1 MIDDLMPMP
10 NSATMTEPPPA
21 DAGVVPAGDVG
32 FHDEFDAISPTAL
45 GEEGGEPGGTFD
57 DDGVPEAY
65 ALTPPEGL
73 TLDAEAIAAAT
84 PVFRELGL
92 SNAAANK
99 LMPAAAQFA
108 QRVQDQANRQLLSHV
123 QAERKAWLDAAR
135 ADPEIGGA
143 KWGDTIATAASAL
156 DRLGF
161 GKGSAFRN
169 LLDESGLG
177 NHPDMIRAFVKVG
190 RAVAEDNDFVLGG
203 GIPRNRRDR
212 AETLYPHDHPKE
224 GQ

>member
-1 MIDDLMPMP
+1 MTDDLMPMP
-10 NSATMTEPPPA
+10 NSATTTEAPPT
-21 DAGVVPAGDVG
+21 DVG
-32 FHDEFDAISPTAL
+32 SAAEDTGLRDDFDAFTPTAL
-45 GEEGGEPGGTFD
+45 GEEGGVPGGSFD
-57 DDGVPEAY
+57 DDGVPETY

-73 TLDAEAIAAAT
+73 ALDAGAIAEAT

-99 LMPAAAQFA
+99 LMPVAAQFA
-108 QRVQDQANRQLLSHV
+108 QRVQDQANRQLLGHV

-161 GKGSAFRN
+161 TKGSAFRN

-190 RAVAEDNDFVLGG
+190 KAVSEDNDFVLGG
-203 GIPRNRRDR
+203 GIPRTRRDR
-212 AETLYPHDHPKE
+212 AETLYPHDQPKG

>member
-1 MIDDLMPMP
+1 MTDDLMPMP
-10 NSATMTEPPPA
+10 SSATMTEAPPT
-21 DAGVVPAGDVG
+21 DVG
-32 FHDEFDAISPTAL
+32 SSATDGGLHDDFDAFTPTAL
-45 GEEGGEPGGTFD
+45 GEEGGVPGGSFD
-57 DDGVPEAY
+57 DDGVPAAY

-73 TLDAEAIAAAT
+73 ALDAGAIAEAT

-99 LMPAAAQFA
+99 LMPVAAQFA

-161 GKGSAFRN
+161 TKGSAFRN

-190 RAVAEDNDFVLGG
+190 KAVSEDNDFVLGG
-203 GIPRNRRDR
+203 GVPRTRRDQ
-212 AETLYPHDHPKE
+212 AETLYPQDQPKG

>member
-21 DAGVVPAGDVG
+21 DAGMAPDSDVG
-32 FHDEFDAISPTAL
+32 FHDEIDALSPTAL

-108 QRVQDQANRQLLSHV
+108 RRVQDQANRQLLSHV

>member
-1 MIDDLMPMP
+1 MTDDLIPMP
-10 NSATMTEPPPA
+10 SSTTMTEVPPA
-21 DAGVVPAGDVG
+21 DAGDRTVSETGI
-32 FHDEFDAISPTAL
+32 HDDFDALSPTAL
-45 GEEGGEPGGTFD
+45 GEEGGVPGGSFD
-57 DDGVPEAY
+57 DDGVPETY
-65 ALTPPEGL
+65 ALTTPEGL
-73 TLDAEAIAAAT
+73 ALDGAAIAEAT

-99 LMPAAAQFA
+99 LMPVAAQFA

-143 KWGDTIATAASAL
+143 KWSETIATAASAL

-161 GKGSAFRN
+161 TKGSSFRN

-190 RAVAEDNDFVLGG
+190 KAVAEDNDFVLGG
-203 GIPRNRRDR
+203 GIPRTRRDR
-212 AETLYPHDHPKE
+212 AETLYPNDQPKE

>member
-1 MIDDLMPMP
+1 MTDDLIPMP
-10 NSATMTEPPPA
+10 NSTTTTTEPPA
-21 DAGVVPAGDVG
+21 DAGAAPAGDAG
-32 FHDEFDAISPTAL
+32 FHDDFDALSPTAL
-45 GEEGGEPGGTFD
+45 GEEGGVPGGSFD

-65 ALTPPEGL
+65 ALTLPDGL
-73 TLDAEAIAAAT
+73 VLDAGAIAEAT

-92 SNAAANK
+92 SNAAANR
-99 LMPAAAQFA
+99 LMPVAAQFA

-143 KWGDTIATAASAL
+143 KWGDTIATAAAAL

-161 GKGSAFRN
+161 TRGSAFRN

-190 RAVAEDNDFVLGG
+190 KAVSEDNDFVLGG
-203 GIPRNRRDR
+203 GIPRTRRDR
-212 AETLYPHDHPKE
+212 AETLYPHDQPKG

>member
-10 NSATMTEPPPA
+10 NSATMTEPLPA
-21 DAGVVPAGDVG
+21 DPGVVPAGDVG

-65 ALTPPEGL
+65 ALTPPDGL

>member
-1 MIDDLMPMP
+1 MTDDLMPMP
-10 NSATMTEPPPA
+10 SSTTMTEAPPG
-21 DAGVVPAGDVG
+21 DAGPAPNDGDG
-32 FHDEFDAISPTAL
+32 LYDEFEGVAPTAL
-45 GEEGGEPGGTFD
+45 GDEGGEPGGSFD

-73 TLDAEAIAAAT
+73 TLDAEAVAAAT

-143 KWGDTIATAASAL
+143 KWGETIATAASAL

-169 LLDESGLG
+169 LLDQSGLG

-203 GIPRNRRDR
+203 GIPRNRRDT
-212 AETLYPHDHPKE
+212 AETLYPHDHAKE

>member
-10 NSATMTEPPPA
+10 SSATMMDAPPD
-21 DAGVVPAGDVG
+21 DAGLAPDSGDSLY
-32 FHDEFDAISPTAL
+32 DQYDPLTPTAL
-45 GEEGGEPGGTFD
+45 GEEGGEPGGSFD

-73 TLDAEAIAAAT
+73 TLDAEAVAAAT

-143 KWGDTIATAASAL
+143 KWSETIATAASAL

-190 RAVAEDNDFVLGG
+190 RAVSEDNDFVLGG
-203 GIPRNRRDR
+203 GIPRTRRDT
-212 AETLYPHDHPKE
+212 AETLYPHDHAKE